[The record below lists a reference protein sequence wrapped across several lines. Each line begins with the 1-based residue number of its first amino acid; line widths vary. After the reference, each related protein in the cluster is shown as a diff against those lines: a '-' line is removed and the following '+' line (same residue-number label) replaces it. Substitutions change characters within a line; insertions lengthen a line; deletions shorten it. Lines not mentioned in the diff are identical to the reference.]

1 MHLTRQIGTVFRMT
15 GSRCWWHLW
24 INGHFMFIFKGT
36 NLKFKSLT
44 QLDSLCKGH
53 WTVNVTRV
61 TMRIVPM
68 APQIFSY
75 REFTCQM
82 TQNALKFTLLLVPRG
97 FPQAVPCQWVS
108 KGGIPRQACSWD
120 TQDSADEYFALWTQ
134 ELPCVT
140 FLRTDYMVVWDAAM
154 LTHLLFCFIF

>member
-1 MHLTRQIGTVFRMT
+1 
-15 GSRCWWHLW
+15 
-24 INGHFMFIFKGT
+24 MFISKGT

-61 TMRIVPM
+61 TMRIAPV

-108 KGGIPRQACSWD
+108 KGGIPRQACSWE

-134 ELPCVT
+134 ELPCIT

-154 LTHLLFCFIF
+154 LTHLLFCLIF